1 MIRISR
7 YIGRSVIGAIAMVLL
22 VITGLD
28 CITAIIDELANIQG
42 NYDFLEVLA
51 YVALTIPSRIYEF
64 IPFATLIGCLAGL
77 GMLASNSELVVIRS
91 AGISSWR
98 IVWMVMRP
106 ALLIMIFGLLLGE
119 YIAPPAEQIAQ
130 SRRALAESGNGGFTS
145 RSGLWKREG
154 NDYMHFNA
162 VQPNGVLYGVTLLN
176 FTDQRR
182 LKSAL
187 YARRASYQQGE
198 WLMEG
203 VKETLLSDGKTER
216 LEANTREWQTSLTPQ
231 ILNLVIMPPENL
243 SVSGLKAYS
252 TYLKVQGLDSRE
264 YDLAFWGKVL
274 QPLAITALVLVA
286 ISFVFGPLR
295 QVTMGF
301 RIFSGVI
308 IGIIFR
314 TSQDL
319 LGPAS
324 LVFGFSPLYAALAP
338 LIICLLI
345 GALMINRRL

>member
-7 YIGRSVIGAIAMVLL
+7 YIARSVLGAIAMVLL
-22 VITGLD
+22 VIVGLD
-28 CITAIIDELANIQG
+28 CITAIIDELANTQG
-42 NYDFLEVLA
+42 NYDFVEVLA

-77 GMLASNSELVVIRS
+77 GILASNSELVVIRS
-91 AGISSWR
+91 AGVSTWR

-106 ALLIMIFGLLLGE
+106 ALLIMAFGLLLGE

-145 RSGLWKREG
+145 RSGLWNRED

-162 VQPNGVLYGVTLLN
+162 VQPNGVLHGVTLLN
-176 FTDQRR
+176 FNDERK

-203 VKETLLSDGKTER
+203 VEETLLSDSKTER
-216 LEANTREWQTSLTPQ
+216 VEQNTRPWKTALTPE
-231 ILNLVIMPPENL
+231 ILNLVIMPAENL

-252 TYLKVQGLDSRE
+252 AYLKVQGLDSRE
-264 YDLAFWGKVL
+264 YDLAFWGKIL
-274 QPLAITALVLVA
+274 QPLAIIALVLIA

-295 QVTMGF
+295 EVTMGF
-301 RIFSGVI
+301 RIFTGVI

-324 LVFGFSPLYAALAP
+324 LVFGFSPLYAVLVP
-338 LIICLLI
+338 LILCLLI
-345 GALMINRRL
+345 GVLMLRRSR